1 MLEFVKKNGMFSNV
15 AGFKRV
21 IYKWSND
28 NNNGIDND
36 KILKMMT
43 LKIMIMTKT
52 MTDKTQKQWLKNN
65 KQKYDTHSN
74 NSLLYCTRLRIQT
87 SE

>member
-1 MLEFVKKNGMFSNV
+1 MKGYYLSNPEPITTAIMLEFVKKNGMFS
-15 AGFKRV
+15 KRV

-36 KILKMMT
+36 NILKTMT

-52 MTDKTQKQWLKNN
+52 MIDKTQKQ
-65 KQKYDTHSN
+65 
-74 NSLLYCTRLRIQT
+74 
-87 SE
+87 